1 MEVGGTTLHPT
12 YRTKALNAP
21 AAKLK
26 VHMNDL
32 QLPGVSWL
40 KDTPPFLPW
49 GHVVHVRAQR
59 PGLHVGQL

>member
-12 YRTKALNAP
+12 YRTKALNPP

-49 GHVVHVRAQR
+49 GHLVHVRAQR
-59 PGLHVGQL
+59 PGLHRGQL